1 METPVAL
8 PSFDGAAGHSLKTA
22 LLSSICCHRFFLAA
36 AAMVLLPSAQALAQ
50 CASAPTGPLSQG
62 SGACTETNVTRN
74 GAGAQGA
81 VSVSNSASYTGTGV
95 TLAAP
100 SGVTT
105 VTVNNTGSLLL
116 TDSTVTANGIGTG
129 TTGLTQFSGTGEL
142 RGTVITSTATG
153 AAIGVE
159 VRSGTM
165 TIGSSATG
173 APQITATSTGTS
185 SGSGVALRTTGSGA
199 TVNATDAVLSASGL
213 STNANI
219 GAYAT
224 AGTIN
229 LTGGSVTVT
238 GTSSDGLWA
247 LSGGT
252 INANG
257 VNIQADSYGALSSGT
272 VTLGLDTR
280 NPSTPVHTVIN
291 AGSVGIYA
299 TGGSVTGTDA
309 EVISGNWGVIV
320 NQAGSVNLTGG
331 SITAV
336 TGVNNADLTQG
347 GRFTGSGTAI
357 STTSI
362 GVDTSGANS
371 VTTLQDNGNT
381 HTTITTSNGATG
393 ILVRSG
399 GEAIGSGVVVNA
411 SGIGVEARG
420 ANSRVTLQDG
430 SSGGNA
436 TITAEG
442 TALLATAGASAIG
455 TNAVLTTTGAAGVAY
470 GAYAQGATIDLSG
483 GSVTAHGANGAGIF
497 ADTAATITARGT
509 TISTTAAATTAFGA
523 RATGSGAVTL
533 IGTSL
538 NGVTVSTDGTGSHG
552 LYADAGGLI
561 TGSYTSVYT
570 NGADAYGIQ
579 AVGTGSSVTL
589 TDSGVNTALD
599 NAHGAYA
606 ANGGAIFLTRT
617 DIATSGAGAS
627 AAFAD
632 AGGSITLNNLN
643 TFSYGDNAPGA
654 IASGAGSS
662 LALNNTY
669 VNIYG
674 NGSAGLFATSGGMIT
689 ISGGAITTGDYY
701 GGTVIA
707 NSPGILARGA
717 GSSIQVGNGA
727 SAATY
732 GANSPGVWA
741 DVGGRIDISGYGI
754 FTYQPNSPGAV
765 ASGAGSTV
773 TLTNTINRTSGPS
786 SAGLLVTNAGTVI
799 VTGSEISTGY
809 RVTGSNPPVLQF
821 PDAQIGL
828 EAHGADVVGVGSQVL
843 AENDRI
849 TTHGD
854 GAVGVR
860 VSQGGTASIIGG
872 TIATNGADTVAAGGA
887 DGARSTDIGSGITLT
902 GTSVTTTNINAV
914 GLHAMTGGTIA
925 ATDATVA
932 TQGQNAFGASA
943 RDAGSTITLTRSAVT
958 TAGAAAFGVRAG
970 NAGAVQIT
978 GGSVNAT
985 GSGAHGIAAINGGTL
1000 TASGTT
1006 VAASGAGSSSIYL
1019 AGSAPSTVSVTGG
1032 SLSAANGAII
1042 RAEGGTGTVS
1052 ISGGAAITPA
1062 VINGRLLLAQVTEDA
1077 VGTPSNLTLNI
1088 AGIPAL
1094 TGDIVVDP
1102 STLTYNLGNS
1112 NWIGNL
1118 VLTGPGNTASANLTT
1133 SQWTGDLLADAGNS
1147 ANVTLAQGS
1156 LWTGLARNATNV
1168 AIDANSAWNV
1178 TGDSNATGMV
1188 NNAGLIQFLARPG
1201 AYSTLTAGNYTG
1213 SAGSRIGF
1221 NTYLGADNSPS
1232 NLLVINGGR
1241 ASGTTS
1247 VLVANTGGSGALT
1260 TADGIRLVQ
1269 VASGGTTATDAFT
1282 LGQRV
1287 AAGAYEYQ
1295 LFRGGSTSADD
1306 WFLRSNLINAPTTP
1320 TLPTPTTPT
1329 PPSSPVIP
1337 LYRPEV
1343 ALYTPIPAIA
1353 RQMGLSTLGTL
1364 HERVGE
1370 EENLRGL
1377 PEPWAYANGAWGRV
1391 FGERVNNRWNG
1402 TVDASA
1408 AGNLVGFQTGF
1419 DILRRTT
1426 DSGHRDHAG
1435 VYVAYSDYNSPS
1447 VRGFALGLQNLA
1459 VGRLQMNGPSMGAYW
1474 THFGPSGWYVDAVFQ
1489 GSWYDAKATSLYGA
1503 GTSTNATGYTASL
1516 EAGYPIRFGE
1526 GNGWLI
1532 EPQAQIVY
1540 QSVSVDRSRDQYS
1553 SVDWNAGTAWAGRLG
1568 ARLQYTARDEQGTLW
1583 QPYARV
1589 NLWHAFSGNDGAGFG
1604 TASPVIE
1611 TRFGDTALEVG
1622 GGVTARVSQ
1631 NVSFY
1636 GQASHRWSLES
1647 SRSRQTATAGTF
1659 GIRVNW

>member
-1 METPVAL
+1 MRADTVDMLIAV
-8 PSFDGAAGHSLKTA
+8 PSSDVSPLRSLKRA
-22 LLSSICCHRFFLAA
+22 LLSSICCHRFLLAA
-36 AAMVLLPSAQALAQ
+36 AAVVLMPSAQALAQ

-62 SGACTETNVTRN
+62 SGACTESNVIRN

-95 TLAAP
+95 TLTAP

-105 VTVNNTGSLLL
+105 LTVNNTASLLL
-116 TDSTVTANGIGTG
+116 TDSAITANGVGTG
-129 TTGLTQFSGTGEL
+129 ATGLTQFNGTGEL
-142 RGTVITSTATG
+142 RGTVVTSTATG
-153 AAIGVE
+153 GATGVE
-159 VRSGTM
+159 VRSGTL

-173 APQITATSTGTS
+173 ASQITATSTGAS
-185 SGSGVALRTTGSGA
+185 SGAGSALQATGSGA
-199 TVNATDAVLSASGL
+199 VINTTDVILQASGQ
-213 STNANI
+213 STNTNT
-219 GAYAT
+219 GAYAS
-224 AGTIN
+224 AGAIN
-229 LTGGSVTVT
+229 LTGGRVTVS
-238 GTSSDGLWA
+238 GSGSNGLWA
-247 LSGGT
+247 LSGAT

-257 VNIQADSYGALSSGT
+257 VDIQAGLYGAITSGT
-272 VTLGLDTR
+272 ISLDLDTR

-309 EVISGNWGVIV
+309 EVISGNWGVIL

-336 TGVNNADLTQG
+336 TGVNNADLTRG
-347 GRFTGSGTAI
+347 GSFIGNGTAI
-357 STTSI
+357 ATTGT
-362 GVDTSGANS
+362 GVDTRGANS
-371 VTTLQDNGNT
+371 VTALQDNGNT

-393 ILVRSG
+393 ILVRG
-399 GEAIGSGVVVNA
+399 GGQVTGGGVVVNA
-411 SGIGVEARG
+411 SGIGVDVSG
-420 ANSRVTLQDG
+420 ANSRVRLQDG

-436 TITAEG
+436 TVTAGG
-442 TALLATAGASAIG
+442 TALRATAGASAIG
-455 TNAVLTTTGAAGVAY
+455 TNAALTTTGAAGIAY
-470 GAYAQGATIDLSG
+470 GAYAQGATVDLTG
-483 GSVTAHGANGAGIF
+483 GSVTAQGVNGAGIF

-509 TISTTAAATTAFGA
+509 TISTTAAATNAFGA
-523 RATGSGAVTL
+523 RATGGGAVTL
-533 IGTSL
+533 IGTPL

-561 TGSYTSVYT
+561 IGSHTSVYT
-570 NGADAYGIQ
+570 NGADAYGVE

-606 ANGGAIFLTRT
+606 ASGGAVFLTRT
-617 DIATSGAGAS
+617 DVTTSGAGAS

-632 AGGSITLNNLN
+632 IGGAINLNDLN

-654 IASGAGSS
+654 VASGAGSS
-662 LALNNTY
+662 LTLNNTY

-674 NGSAGLFATSGGMIT
+674 NGSAGLFAIGGGMIT
-689 ISGGAITTGDYY
+689 IGGGAIATGDYY

-707 NSPGILARGA
+707 NSPGMLAQGA
-717 GSSIQVGNGA
+717 GSSIHVSSGA
-727 SAATY
+727 SSATY

-741 DVGGRIDISGYGI
+741 AAGGRVDFSGYGI

-765 ASGAGSTV
+765 ASGSGSTV
-773 TLTNTINRTSGPS
+773 TLTNTRNRTSGPS
-786 SAGLLVTNAGTVI
+786 SAGLLVTNAGTI
-799 VTGSEISTGY
+799 IATGSEISTGY
-809 RVTGSNPPVLQF
+809 RATGSNPPVLQF

-828 EAHGADVVGVGSQVL
+828 EAHGADVVGTGSRLQ
-843 AENDRI
+843 AENDGI
-849 TTHGD
+849 TTNGD

-872 TIATNGADTVAAGGA
+872 TITTNGAHTVTAGGA
-887 DGARSTDIGSGITLT
+887 DGARSTEIGSSITLT

-914 GLHAMTGGTIA
+914 GLHAMMGGTIA
-925 ATDATVA
+925 ATDATVT

-943 RDAGSTITLTRSAVT
+943 QDAGSAITLTRSAVT

-970 NAGAVQIT
+970 NAGAVQIA

-985 GSGAHGIAAINGGTL
+985 GSGAHGVAAINGGTL
-1000 TASGTT
+1000 AASGTT
-1006 VAASGAGSSSIYL
+1006 VATSGAGASSIYL

-1032 SLSAANGAII
+1032 SLSATNGAIV

-1052 ISGGAAITPA
+1052 ISGGTAIAPA

-1088 AGIPAL
+1088 AGIPSLA
-1094 TGDIVVDP
+1094 GDILVDP

-1112 NWIGNL
+1112 NWTGNL

-1133 SQWTGDLLADAGNS
+1133 SQWTGDLLADTGNS
-1147 ANVTLAQGS
+1147 ANVTLAQDS

-1168 AIDANSAWNV
+1168 AIDASSVWNV
-1178 TGDSNATGMV
+1178 TGDSNATDTVG
-1188 NNAGLIQFLARPG
+1188 NAGLIQFLARPG
-1201 AYSTLTAGNYTG
+1201 AYSTLTVGNYAG

-1221 NTYLGADNSPS
+1221 NTYLGADSSPS

-1241 ASGTTS
+1241 ASGTSS
-1247 VLVANTGGSGALT
+1247 VLVSNTGGPGAQT

-1269 VASGGTTATDAFT
+1269 VTSGGTTATDAFA

-1295 LFRGGSTSADD
+1295 LFRGGSTSADN
-1306 WFLRSNLINAPTTP
+1306 WFLRSHLIDPPA
-1320 TLPTPTTPT
+1320 TPTTPSG
-1329 PPSSPVIP
+1329 PDIP

-1343 ALYTPIPAIA
+1343 ALYAPIPAIG

-1377 PEPWAYANGAWGRV
+1377 PGPRIYANGAWGRV
-1391 FGERVNNRWNG
+1391 FGERVNSRWTG

-1408 AGNLVGFQTGF
+1408 AGNLTGFQTGF

-1447 VRGFALGLQNLA
+1447 VRGFALGVQNLA
-1459 VGRLQMNGPSMGAYW
+1459 VGRLQMNGPSVGAYW
-1474 THFGPSGWYVDAVFQ
+1474 THFGPSGWYVDAVVQ

-1503 GTSTNATGYTASL
+1503 GISTNATGYTASL

-1526 GNGWLI
+1526 GNGWQI

-1540 QSVSVDRSRDQYS
+1540 QNVSVDRSRDQYS
-1553 SVDWNAGTAWAGRLG
+1553 SVDWNAGTAWTGRLG
-1568 ARLQYTARDEQGTLW
+1568 ARLQYTGRDEQGTLW
-1583 QPYARV
+1583 QPYARL
-1589 NLWHAFSGNDGAGFG
+1589 NLWHAFSGNDSASFGA
-1604 TASPVIE
+1604 ASPIIE
-1611 TRFGDTALEVG
+1611 SRFGDTALEVG
-1622 GGVTARVSQ
+1622 GGVTARVSE

-1636 GQASHRWSLES
+1636 GQASHRWSLDG
-1647 SRSRQTATAGTF
+1647 SRSRQTATAGTV
-1659 GIRVNW
+1659 GIRFNW

>member
-1 METPVAL
+1 MRAGTVATL
-8 PSFDGAAGHSLKTA
+8 IAVPRSDVSAHRSLKRA
-22 LLSSICCHRFFLAA
+22 LLSSICRHRTILGAA
-36 AAMVLLPSAQALAQ
+36 MMVLLPSVQALAQ

-105 VTVNNTGSLLL
+105 VTVNNSASLLL
-116 TDSTVTANGIGTG
+116 TDSTVTANGAGTG
-129 TTGLTQFSGTGEL
+129 ATGLTQFSGTGEL

-153 AAIGVE
+153 AATGVE

-173 APQITATSTGTS
+173 ATQITATSTGTS
-185 SGSGVALRTTGSGA
+185 IGAGSALRATGSSA
-199 TVNATDAVLSASGL
+199 VINATDVILQASGQ
-213 STNANI
+213 SANTNS
-219 GAYAT
+219 GAYAS

-229 LTGGSVTVT
+229 LTGGSVTVS
-238 GTSSDGLWA
+238 GAGSNGLWVNPGA
-247 LSGGT
+247 T

-257 VNIQADSYGALSSGT
+257 VNIQAGLYGAVTSGT

-299 TGGSVTGTDA
+299 IGGSVTGTDA
-309 EVISGNWGVIV
+309 EVTSGNWGIIV
-320 NQAGSVNLTGG
+320 NQAGRVDLTGG

-336 TGVNNADLTQG
+336 TGISNTDISQG

-357 STTSI
+357 STTGI

-399 GEAIGSGVVVNA
+399 GQAVGSGVVVNA

-436 TITAEG
+436 TITADG
-442 TALLATAGASAIG
+442 TALRATAGASAIG

-470 GAYAQGATIDLSG
+470 GAYAQGATIDLTG
-483 GSVTAHGANGAGIF
+483 GSVTAQGANGAGIF

-523 RATGSGAVTL
+523 RATGGGAVTL
-533 IGTSL
+533 IGTPL
-538 NGVTVSTDGTGSHG
+538 NGVTVSTDGTNSHG
-552 LYADAGGLI
+552 LHVDAGGLI

-570 NGADAYGIQ
+570 NGAGAYGIH
-579 AVGTGSSVTL
+579 AVGAGSSVTL

-617 DIATSGAGAS
+617 DVMPSGAGAS

-632 AGGSITLNNLN
+632 VGGAITLNSLN

-654 IASGAGSS
+654 VASGAGSS

-674 NGSAGLFATSGGMIT
+674 NGSAGLFATGGGMIT
-689 ISGGAITTGDYY
+689 VSGGAIATGDYY

-717 GSSIQVGNGA
+717 GSSIQVSNGA
-727 SAATY
+727 SSATY

-741 DVGGRIDISGYGI
+741 DAGSRIDFSGYGI
-754 FTYQPNSPGAV
+754 FTYQPSSPGAV
-765 ASGAGSTV
+765 ASGSGSTV
-773 TLTNTINRTSGPS
+773 TLTDTINRTTGPS
-786 SAGLLVTNAGTVI
+786 SAGLLITGAGTI
-799 VTGSEISTGY
+799 IATGSEISTGY

-828 EAHGADVVGVGSQVL
+828 EAHGADVVGTGSRLQ
-843 AENDRI
+843 AENDGI
-849 TTHGD
+849 TTSGD

-860 VSQGGTASIIGG
+860 VGQGGTASIIGG
-872 TIATNGADTVAAGGA
+872 TIATNGADTLTAGGA
-887 DGARSTDIGSGITLT
+887 DGARSTDVGSGITLT

-932 TQGQNAFGASA
+932 TRGQNAFGASA
-943 RDAGSTITLTRSAVT
+943 QDAGSTITLTRSAVS

-1000 TASGTT
+1000 TASDTT
-1006 VAASGAGSSSIYL
+1006 VAASGVGSSSIYL
-1019 AGSAPSTVSVTGG
+1019 AGSTPSTVSFTGG
-1032 SLSAANGAII
+1032 SLSATNGAII
-1042 RAEGGTGTVS
+1042 RAEGGNGTVS
-1052 ISGGAAITPA
+1052 ISGGTAITPA

-1077 VGTPSNLTLNI
+1077 VGTPSSLTLNI
-1088 AGIPAL
+1088 AGMPSL
-1094 TGDIVVDP
+1094 VGDILVDP

-1112 NWIGNL
+1112 NWTGNL
-1118 VLTGPGNTASANLTT
+1118 VLTGPGNTASVNLTT
-1133 SQWTGDLLADAGNS
+1133 SQWTGDLLADAGNT
-1147 ANVTLAQGS
+1147 ADVALAQGS

-1168 AIDANSAWNV
+1168 AIDASSAWNV
-1178 TGDSNATGMV
+1178 TGDSNATGV
-1188 NNAGLIQFLARPG
+1188 ASNAGLIQFLARPG
-1201 AYSTLTAGNYTG
+1201 AYSTLTVGNYTG

-1247 VLVANTGGSGALT
+1247 VLVNNTGGPGAQT
-1260 TADGIRLVQ
+1260 MADGIRLVQ
-1269 VASGGTTATDAFT
+1269 VTSGGSTATDAFT

-1287 AAGAYEYQ
+1287 TAGAYEYQ
-1295 LFRGGSTSADD
+1295 LFRGGSTSAED
-1306 WFLRSNLINAPTTP
+1306 WFLRSYLINAPTP
-1320 TLPTPTTPT
+1320 PTPTT
-1329 PPSSPVIP
+1329 PSSPVIP

-1343 ALYTPIPAIA
+1343 ALYMPIPAIA

-1377 PEPWAYANGAWGRV
+1377 PEPRAYANGAWGRV
-1391 FGERVNNRWNG
+1391 FGERVSNRWNG

-1503 GTSTNATGYTASL
+1503 GISTNATGYTASL

-1553 SVDWNAGTAWAGRLG
+1553 SVDWNSGTAWTGRLG